1 MTPFLTTDDDE
12 GVMRFRAWA
21 IPVLIAVICASI
33 VASMALA
40 GLVGAGLG
48 MAVGA
53 VAATG
58 LVVFASRSKPD
69 RKLEV
74 AAARDDEHRVLV
86 VATAEAT
93 AESAQRIAELAGK
106 TIDVRLL
113 VPVPSH
119 RLDRWMSAED
129 DARRITRDAERDA
142 ETRKKEALLDA
153 KEHHMPWNHLIVEVS
168 AFDHGRVL
176 CRIATKDRFRELAF
190 GPVHEPGEVNRR
202 VPDPGVR
209 PVDHARDQTG
219 GVAEH
224 VLGC

>member
-1 MTPFLTTDDDE
+1 VTPFLTINDNE
-12 GVMRFRAWA
+12 GGMRFRAWA
-21 IPVLIAVICASI
+21 IPVLIAVICATI

-74 AAARDDEHRVLV
+74 AAAGDDGHRVLV
-86 VATAEAT
+86 VVTAEAT

-106 TIDVRLL
+106 AIDVRLV

-129 DARRITRDAERDA
+129 DARHEAEARLARSAGALVAAGLPVSGSVGDHDPAQALEDELRDFPADEVVLLIANGRDPLAKVER
-142 ETRKKEALLDA
+142 RLSL
-153 KEHHMPWNHLIVEVS
+153 PLRRVS
-168 AFDHGRVL
+168 AS
-176 CRIATKDRFRELAF
+176 
-190 GPVHEPGEVNRR
+190 
-202 VPDPGVR
+202 
-209 PVDHARDQTG
+209 
-219 GVAEH
+219 
-224 VLGC
+224 